1 VTNFGG
7 NGFFTPAFPR
17 GGIVAAVRGRFLF
30 AIGLLLLPGGMSASG
45 ASVPAAEWTIRPLP
59 SLGGAESDASG
70 INDAGQVVGRARLA
84 SGEIHAALWE
94 ADGRVRDLGV
104 LSGGTFSAARR
115 INNRGQVAGLS
126 QVPGGTDHAA
136 FWDTRAGTL
145 TDIGTLG
152 GPRSFAQDVNDSGV
166 VAGSSDAE
174 RGSHAF
180 TWTPAGGF
188 VDYGNFNPQ
197 DRQLNAGFNAVN
209 ASGFA
214 VGTAFRLLEPFRA
227 VAADVAG
234 KTLIDLGPPGRTL
247 SMATGV
253 NDRGVIV
260 GYASRGQVPEQA
272 AIFRGPNDFTLLG
285 TLGLDESWAEDVNS
299 AGDIVGTAFSPNVR
313 FRPFLYRDGVMYDL
327 TAMLPRDSGWDEL
340 YSAMNINER
349 GEIVGAG
356 SHRGVTTG
364 YVMSLVPEPSAAV
377 VAGAFLALL
386 CLRRRGPAA
395 ARVTAA
401 D

>member
-1 VTNFGG
+1 M
-7 NGFFTPAFPR
+7 
-17 GGIVAAVRGRFLF
+17 RGRFLL
-30 AIGLLLLPGGMSASG
+30 AIDLLLLPAGANASG
-45 ASVPAAEWTIRPLP
+45 GAGSGLSTAEWTIRPLP

-70 INDAGQVVGRARLA
+70 INDAGQVVGRA
-84 SGEIHAALWE
+84 E
-94 ADGRVRDLGV
+94 ARVRRDSRGACGRRTGGVRDLGT
-104 LSGGTFSAARR
+104 LSGGAFSAARR

-126 QVPGGTDHAA
+126 RVPGGTDHAA
-136 FWDTRAGTL
+136 FWDTLAGTL

-152 GPRSFAQDVNDSGV
+152 GLRSFRAGRERLRRRRRV
-166 VAGSSDAE
+166 VGRQ

-272 AIFRGPNDFTLLG
+272 AIFRGPDDFTLLG
-285 TLGLDESWAEDVNS
+285 TLGLDESWAEDVNN

-340 YSAMNINER
+340 FSAMNVNER
-349 GEIVGAG
+349 GDIVGAG
-356 SHRGVTTG
+356 SYRGVTTG
-364 YVMSLVPEPSAAV
+364 YVLSPVPEPSAATAAAV
-377 VAGAFLALL
+377 VLLALS
-386 CLRRRGPAA
+386 CLRLRGPGGS
-395 ARVTAA
+395 RHVSSP
-401 D
+401 